1 MRTTLIATLIANV
14 LQSTVTIPSASEHGN
29 VYMRIIH
36 QPVVIIV
43 PMMMVRKICL
53 YFFFVFCS
61 KIDPLV
67 VTEFSSFF
75 FGLFFW
81 SVVFVLFVILLYI
94 LLTGFTSTRNSECGS
109 HLCKGNYDIT
119 SGGKQFEEGRCTYR
133 NGHLTGGTECWEDAE
148 CATPTT
154 CKGNNAG
161 ICTDTITAGGCSRGI
176 CQRPANSLGGGS
188 TDCLE
193 DDECQSPH
201 VCIGNN
207 GGVCAGGD
215 CEYGICQRPHHSLSG
230 GATCLKDN
238 ECRSPATCIGNNGGV
253 VVPGSQPIEGVCQH
267 TDNSLNHGSNCLKN
281 DECQH
286 ICDGHDS
293 DCDGVCIGTS

>member
-1 MRTTLIATLIANV
+1 M
-14 LQSTVTIPSASEHGN
+14 
-29 VYMRIIH
+29 
-36 QPVVIIV
+36 
-43 PMMMVRKICL
+43 CC
-53 YFFFVFCS
+53 F
-61 KIDPLV
+61 LV
-67 VTEFSSFF
+67 VF
-75 FGLFFW
+75 L
-81 SVVFVLFVILLYI
+81 VLGCLMCSCIIF
-94 LLTGFTSTRNSECGS
+94 C
-109 HLCKGNYDIT
+109 
-119 SGGKQFEEGRCTYR
+119 
-133 NGHLTGGTECWEDAE
+133 DA
-148 CATPTT
+148 
-154 CKGNNAG
+154 
-161 ICTDTITAGGCSRGI
+161 IFYSTDTITAGGCSRGI

-293 DCDGVCIGTS
+293 DCDGVCIGTSREVVFVFLLFFAVFFLAWWNLCFIYSISSQEIPVVSAFLVHVT